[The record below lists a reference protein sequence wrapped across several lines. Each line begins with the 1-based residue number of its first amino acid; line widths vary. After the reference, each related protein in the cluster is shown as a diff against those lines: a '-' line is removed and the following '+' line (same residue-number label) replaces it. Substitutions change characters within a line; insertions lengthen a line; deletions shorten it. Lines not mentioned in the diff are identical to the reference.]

1 MFSFFKKREGN
12 EKKEGTPHPRIMI
25 VAALIGILLLLFG
38 DRIPLGKAA
47 VENVDENTDGDE
59 LILYQ
64 SYLENRVKSLCE
76 SVSGVSHVTA
86 VVSLSGGFESIY
98 ATQIDGDAEEYVVIG
113 SGSSAEAL
121 FLSRAAPEIRGIG
134 IVCRGGSNPSIK
146 QELTSLLGATFH
158 VASNRIYI
166 TEAKF

>member
-1 MFSFFKKREGN
+1 MFSFLKGREGG
-12 EKKEGTPHPRIMI
+12 EKKEGAPRPWILI
-25 VAALIGILLLLFG
+25 IAALIGILLLLFG
-38 DRIPLGKAA
+38 DRIPLGKTAA
-47 VENVDENTDGDE
+47 ESVDEDAEEDE

-64 SYLENRVKSLCE
+64 SYLEDRVKSLCE

-134 IVCRGGSNPSIK
+134 IVCRGGGNPTVK
-146 QELTSLLGATFH
+146 QELTALLGATFH
-158 VASNRIYI
+158 VSSNRIYI
-166 TEAKF
+166 TEAKA